1 MLRKANNVFGTVV
14 SDVTKLTAD
23 LPGIGDVVTNDNLE
37 EGAVVLV
44 DGGNVRRTFATIAT
58 GDIFHIVQGRGATKP
73 LNKSAAI
80 EKGTETMSFQK
91 HLAAIQQITTIG
103 SNGTTGDLPSADDTS
118 YYIKLRKNDNDEGNR
133 SQPFS
138 LFGQYKT
145 GTGATQREVA
155 FGLAV
160 NFTANMAKEAAG
172 TNGYVAIQVT
182 TEAADAVIGGIT
194 SISIA
199 EGSKTG
205 TFFNGGSLATPT
217 LAVGDLVRVE
227 GSGFD
232 KQVYEVKALA
242 GAVVTFDRPLVLTT
256 GFGTTSFASPR
267 KIVAATANT
276 AVYGI
281 KLTGIESAFDVNKF
295 RNYFANRFT
304 ATFSDASTLVTSVA
318 GARGGSG
325 VWQQVAMDEY
335 MSAGF
340 DGENGM
346 LGTPPSLRDASVKIP
361 GVGGQ
366 TAATCRYSSVTLA
379 WTSESSELV
388 GISKGKGSVI
398 IYLNLDASGDLSSTT
413 NTGRALADTLGVPSG
428 DLDA

>member
-14 SDVTKLTAD
+14 SDVTKTTAA
-23 LPGIGDVVTNDNLE
+23 LPNVGDVVTNDNLE

-44 DGGNVRRTFATIAT
+44 DGGNFRRTFASIGT
-58 GDIFHIVQGRGATKP
+58 GDIFHIVQGRGASKP

-80 EKGTETMSFQK
+80 EKGTETMSYQR

-182 TEAADAVIGGIT
+182 TEAADAAIAGIT
-194 SISIA
+194 SITVA

-205 TFFNGGSLATPT
+205 TFNATPT
-217 LAVGDLVRVE
+217 LAVGDLIRVE
-227 GSGFD
+227 GTGTAN
-232 KQVYEVKALA
+232 QVYEVKALA
-242 GAVVTFDRPLVLTT
+242 AEVVTFDRPLVLTT
-256 GFGTTSFASPR
+256 GFGTTSFSAPR
-267 KIVAATANT
+267 KIEAAVANT

-304 ATFSDASTLVTSVA
+304 ATFSDESTLITSVA

-361 GVGGQ
+361 GVGGA
-366 TAATCRYSSVTLA
+366 TAATCRYSSITLA

-398 IYLNLDASGDLSSTT
+398 IYLNLNASGNLSST
-413 NTGRALADTLGVPSG
+413 NTTGEALADTLGVPSG
-428 DLDA
+428 DLDVI

>member
-14 SDVTKLTAD
+14 SDVTKLTSA
-23 LPGIGDVVTNDNLE
+23 LPAVGAVVTNDNLE

-44 DGGNVRRTFATIAT
+44 DGGNFRRTFASIGT
-58 GDIFHIVQGRGATKP
+58 GDIFHIVQGRGASKP

-80 EKGTETMSFQK
+80 EKGTETMSYQK

-145 GTGATQREVA
+145 KTGATQREVA

-182 TEAADAVIGGIT
+182 TEAADAAIAGIT
-194 SISIA
+194 SITVA

-205 TFFNGGSLATPT
+205 TFNATPT

-227 GSGFD
+227 GTGTAN
-232 KQVYEVKALA
+232 QVYEVKALA

-256 GFGTTSFASPR
+256 GFGTTSFANPR

-304 ATFSDASTLVTSVA
+304 ATFSDESTLITSVA

-361 GVGGQ
+361 GVGGA
-366 TAATCRYSSVTLA
+366 TAATCRYSSITLA

-398 IYLNLDASGDLSSTT
+398 IYLNLNASGNLSST
-413 NTGRALADTLGVPSG
+413 NTTGEALADTLGVPSG